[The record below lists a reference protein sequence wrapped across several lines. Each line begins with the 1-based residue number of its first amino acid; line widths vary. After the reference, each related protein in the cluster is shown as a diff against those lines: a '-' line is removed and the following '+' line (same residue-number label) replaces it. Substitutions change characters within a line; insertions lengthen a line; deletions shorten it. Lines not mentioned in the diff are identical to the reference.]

1 MASLR
6 SCGRSRASMR
16 GMYCDQVLLAFWV
29 LATGSALARSGECV
43 LSPDKHNPSE
53 RILRCGPDITI
64 SPAPG
69 TRYHL
74 APPGK
79 GGVPSSVQLDS
90 GALLIEFHA
99 KRRHDFQILTPATVA
114 SVRGTK
120 WATEV
125 KPGQSSTL
133 VLEGQ
138 VMVKRRS
145 TPESAVLGPGEGVDV
160 FTAAAAGKRKGG
172 GLKAAPLAVKRWPP
186 ARVKALL
193 ARFGE

>member
-1 MASLR
+1 M
-6 SCGRSRASMR
+6 
-16 GMYCDQVLLAFWV
+16 
-29 LATGSALARSGECV
+29 
-43 LSPDKHNPSE
+43 
-53 RILRCGPDITI
+53 
-64 SPAPG
+64 
-69 TRYHL
+69 
-74 APPGK
+74 
-79 GGVPSSVQLDS
+79 PSSVQLDS

-99 KRRHDFQILTPATVA
+99 KRRRDFQILTPATVA

-145 TPESAVLGPGEGVDV
+145 TAESVVLGPGEGVDV
-160 FTAAAAGKRKGG
+160 FTGVAAAGKRKGG
-172 GLKAAPLAVKRWPP
+172 GLKPLAVKRWAP